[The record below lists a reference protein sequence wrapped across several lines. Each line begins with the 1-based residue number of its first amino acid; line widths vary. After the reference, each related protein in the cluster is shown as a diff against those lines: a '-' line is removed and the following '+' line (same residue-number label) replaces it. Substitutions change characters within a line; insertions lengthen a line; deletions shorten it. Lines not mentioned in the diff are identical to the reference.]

1 MTNHSRKTDLFF
13 LLGLVIRF
21 FKIVHK
27 TVANQVVDELARYRV
42 LNMNHLGSALFSA
55 QRSSRCHIK
64 NPTDKA
70 ASHQEKLVLKDA
82 HANKTNGKNQ
92 QHQNQYD
99 RFLLVHSLLLPLHQ
113 YELRIALGDD
123 GCESDIEHQQK
134 SFQQNYQQH
143 RYPYDSNYNTHQ
155 IASCV

>member
-1 MTNHSRKTDLFF
+1 MP
-13 LLGLVIRF
+13 
-21 FKIVHK
+21 
-27 TVANQVVDELARYRV
+27 Y
-42 LNMNHLGSALFSA
+42 
-55 QRSSRCHIK
+55 K

-70 ASHQEKLVLKDA
+70 ASHQEKLVLKDT
-82 HANKTNGKNQ
+82 HADKTSPKNQ

-143 RYPYDSNYNTHQ
+143 RYPMILITILIKSPLAFNLWFDFLLVCIKDT
-155 IASCV
+155 AT